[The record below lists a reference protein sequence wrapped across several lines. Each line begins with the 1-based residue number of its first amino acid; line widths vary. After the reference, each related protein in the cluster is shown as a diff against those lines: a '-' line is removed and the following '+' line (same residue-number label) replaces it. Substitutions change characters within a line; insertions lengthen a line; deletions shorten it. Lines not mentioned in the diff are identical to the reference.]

1 MLKAY
6 AAMCPLAIN
15 SLQLSTYNRNSHL
28 LFRGILWPETA
39 YYNVCHRI
47 LVRCEIINMSCHLM
61 VITVTNL
68 SLMFM
73 TMSHKKM
80 KQVLLT
86 SLNLVKMI
94 LRYIYLT
101 IDKFGISVINFEP
114 NV

>member
-1 MLKAY
+1 
-6 AAMCPLAIN
+6 
-15 SLQLSTYNRNSHL
+15 
-28 LFRGILWPETA
+28 
-39 YYNVCHRI
+39 
-47 LVRCEIINMSCHLM
+47 M

-101 IDKFGISVINFEP
+101 IDKFGTSVINFEP